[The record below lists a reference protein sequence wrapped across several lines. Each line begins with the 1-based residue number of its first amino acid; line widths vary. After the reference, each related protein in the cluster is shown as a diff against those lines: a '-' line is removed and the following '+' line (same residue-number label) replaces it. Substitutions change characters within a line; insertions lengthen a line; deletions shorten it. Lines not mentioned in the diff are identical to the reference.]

1 MNRLWIKIALP
12 IAVLALGVAGM
23 SLINATAQ
31 QKEEKEEVDTRP
43 TVSINE
49 ITPEDYQV
57 MITSFGEVRPLEMT
71 KLSAQVSGEVV
82 DWHKDFVV
90 GGVVPRGTTL
100 FSIDKQRYEAA
111 VLQAE
116 AELNQAQSQL
126 IEEQARA
133 KVAEQEA
140 KSMADSQVTDLYL
153 RKPQLLS
160 AQAAVKSAEARL
172 KLARRDL
179 AYCQVKAPYDALIVS
194 RNIGLGQYVS
204 TGTQAAELYNIE
216 TAEIT
221 LPIAGFDSVFL
232 PSPLAG
238 TEVTVTSRGINSFSR
253 QGIIDRDLG
262 IVEQSTRMSQLV
274 ARIQDPYSLRSQQP
288 VFKFGSY
295 VEVSLAGQTLEQV
308 YRLPQDLVT
317 NRTVWLVDKDMQLQP
332 VKVDVLREEGK
343 YFLINDGLNEG
354 DRVLTTVPE
363 YPQKGMK
370 VKLAKDKDDPK
381 LVARQA
387 EAE

>member
-1 MNRLWIKIALP
+1 MNKLWIKIALP
-12 IAVLALGVAGM
+12 IVVLALGVAGM

-31 QKEEKEEVDTRP
+31 QQEEKEDTDTRP
-43 TVSINE
+43 TVSIDE
-49 ITPEDYQV
+49 ASAEDYQV

-71 KLSAQVSGEVV
+71 QLSAQVSGEVV
-82 DWHKDFVV
+82 DWHQDFVA

-111 VLQAE
+111 LLQAE
-116 AELNQAQSQL
+116 AELNQAQAQL

-133 KVAEQEA
+133 RVAAQEA

-160 AQAAVKSAEARL
+160 AEAAVKSAEAKL
-172 KLARRDL
+172 KLAKRDL
-179 AYCQVKAPYDALIVS
+179 AYCQVKAPYDALVIS
-194 RNIGLGQYVS
+194 RDIGLGQFVS
-204 TGTQAAELYNIE
+204 QGAQVAELYNIE

-221 LPIAGFDSVFL
+221 LPIAGFDSTFL
-232 PSPLAG
+232 PTPLAG
-238 TEVTVTSRGINSFSR
+238 TQVTVTSRGINTFSR
-253 QGIIDRDLG
+253 QGVIDRDLG
-262 IVEQSTRMSQLV
+262 VVEKSTRMSQLI
-274 ARIQDPYSLRSQQP
+274 ARIQDPYSLHSQAP

-295 VEVSLAGQTLEQV
+295 VEVSLAGQTLQQV
-308 YRLPQDLVT
+308 FRLPQDLVT

-343 YFLINDGLNEG
+343 YFLINDGLSEG

-370 VKLAKDKDDPK
+370 VKLAKDDPK
-381 LVARQA
+381 LVAQNA

>member
-1 MNRLWIKIALP
+1 MNKLWIKIALP
-12 IAVLALGVAGM
+12 IVVLALGVAGM

-43 TVSINE
+43 TVSIDE
-49 ITPEDYQV
+49 ISAEDYQV
-57 MITSFGEVRPLEMT
+57 MISSFGEVRPLEMT
-71 KLSAQVSGEVV
+71 QLSAQVSGEVV
-82 DWHKDFVV
+82 DWHQDFVA

-100 FSIDKQRYEAA
+100 FSIDKQRYQAA

-133 KVAEQEA
+133 RVAAQEA

-153 RKPQLLS
+153 RKPQLMS
-160 AQAAVKSAEARL
+160 AQAAVKSAEAKL
-172 KLARRDL
+172 KLANRDL

-204 TGTQAAELYNIE
+204 QGTQVAELYNIE

-221 LPIAGFDSVFL
+221 LPIAGFDSSFL
-232 PSPLAG
+232 PTPLAG

-253 QGIIDRDLG
+253 QGTIDRDLG
-262 IVEQSTRMSQLV
+262 IVEKSTRMSQLV
-274 ARIQDPYSLRSQQP
+274 ARIQDPYSLHSQQP

-343 YFLINDGLNEG
+343 YFLINDGLSEG

-370 VKLAKDKDDPK
+370 VKLAKAKDDPK
-381 LVARQA
+381 LVARHA